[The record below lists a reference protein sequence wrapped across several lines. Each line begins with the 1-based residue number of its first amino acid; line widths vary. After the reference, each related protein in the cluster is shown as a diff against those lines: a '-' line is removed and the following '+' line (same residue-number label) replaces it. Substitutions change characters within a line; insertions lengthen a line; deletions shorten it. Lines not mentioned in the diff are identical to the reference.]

1 MSMAKNAFIPLM
13 AKYQWSEKAITAFA
27 QLFIQSELHPPAS
40 A

>member
-27 QLFIQSELHPPAS
+27 QLFIQLELHPPAS